1 MHFFLFKSRFYLIYR
16 WDFFF
21 LKIWQQLLEVL
32 QEKTVLMMMA
42 FNAAF
47 FLLCRWWVFIR
58 LCRFFACLSTKY
70 VRGEGRVY
78 NENQSVAKLSLLEAA
93 SALCY
98 STFWALLLS
107 PTPSKCS
114 QFPVDF
120 PLAKRKWWSWT
131 WFLMCSK
138 EVLRLVESPATVCPV
153 EKCNNNEFYSHI

>member
-1 MHFFLFKSRFYLIYR
+1 MHR
-16 WDFFF
+16 FFF
-21 LKIWQQLLEVL
+21 LCPKWSEFLTPPNALIFVASAPLDRHPQNHQEMGAIKMQFWLCTFFSSNHVFTWFTDKIFFSKNMTTVVGSSARK
-32 QEKTVLMMMA
+32 KTVLMMMA

-107 PTPSKCS
+107 PNAPNF
-114 QFPVDF
+114 Q
-120 PLAKRKWWSWT
+120 
-131 WFLMCSK
+131 
-138 EVLRLVESPATVCPV
+138 
-153 EKCNNNEFYSHI
+153 